1 MKTIFVFDNSR
12 VIDRDHHILAL
23 SEDGASVASISFD
36 DWTFP
41 HSRFVMCVDEQ
52 LDCRGSL
59 AEKVD
64 DTRAHVYAEFN
75 TVFGAGNWRAV
86 WIEKPLQDPGCVDAL
101 RIHHAALIA
110 KITKRNA
117 DLIEMLFA
125 GVSAP
130 TDRQPAATH

>member
-1 MKTIFVFDNSR
+1 MKTIFIFDNSR

-23 SEDGASVASISFD
+23 SEDGVSIAAISFD

-52 LDCRGSL
+52 LEARGSL
-59 AEKVD
+59 AEKVS
-64 DTRAHVYAEFN
+64 DTRAHVHAEFN

-86 WIEKPLQDPGCVDAL
+86 WIEQPMQDPGCVDAL
-101 RIHHAALIA
+101 RAFHAALMA

-125 GVSAP
+125 GMSAP
-130 TDRQPAATH
+130 AELPSAAHH